1 MTKEEENKL
10 KNDVRELQEFK
21 DFIIRHFHLQPK
33 AEELE
38 PAVAAF
44 LAGDPSALKSYK
56 QRGGNIGGPT
66 Q

>member
-1 MTKEEENKL
+1 MSPAEERKL
-10 KNDVRELQEFK
+10 KDEIQELKEFR
-21 DFIIRHFHLQPK
+21 DFIIKHFHLQPK